1 MSSTPPFEEKHP
13 GKEVVHSHDY
23 LRDHHGND
31 EEVGIVNKAS
41 PLSRDLKGR
50 HMQMIA
56 MGKSSFPSQK
66 AYRYHGLVLIT
77 AITSFQVELLEPVS
91 SSVQVAPS
99 PAVALRRSLY
109 AT

>member
-23 LRDHHGND
+23 LRDHHGGD

-56 MGKSSFPSQK
+56 MGKSSFPFQK
-66 AYRYHGLVLIT
+66 ACHDYD
-77 AITSFQVELLEPVS
+77 LL
-91 SSVQVAPS
+91 
-99 PAVALRRSLY
+99 Y
-109 AT
+109 